1 MTIPLVVAIPVKDLI
16 NAKQRLVP
24 ALSPSER
31 RELARA
37 MLEDVLDAMVVALP
51 GVVSGMVVLVTTDD
65 EVQALARA
73 RGVPCWIESA
83 NRGHTAAV
91 AFAQREAVTRRARR
105 FLTIPGDVPCVT
117 ADEVATLCRALEG
130 PGVVFVPSRSGR
142 GTNAALLDP
151 PDAMPLTFGEP
162 SFDNHLAAAR
172 TARLSPRVVHLP
184 GIGLDID
191 APDDLPVLLERG
203 AATRSGRLL
212 RGFPSAA
219 RLAGAT

>member
-1 MTIPLVVAIPVKDLI
+1 MTTSLVVAIPVKDLV

-24 ALSPSER
+24 ALSPPER

-37 MLEDVLDAMVVALP
+37 MLEDVLDAMVAAFP
-51 GVVSGMVVLVTTDD
+51 QARAATVVVVTTDD

-73 RGVPCWIESA
+73 RGVTCWIEPA

-91 AFAQREAVTRRARR
+91 AFAQRGALARGAAR

-117 ADEVATLCRALEG
+117 GAEMVTLCDALDG
-130 PGVVFVPSRSGR
+130 PGVAFVPSRSGR

-172 TARLSPRVVHLP
+172 GAGLSPRVVRLA
-184 GIGLDID
+184 GIGLDVD

-212 RGFPSAA
+212 RRLPAAA
-219 RLAGAT
+219 RFAGAT